1 MKILRYLA
9 LLILLSGATLVGTS
23 FLNIASSQA
32 AGSESGALQF
42 VKSTAETGLKFLSSP
57 ESTQEQKRAE
67 FKKLLNGSFDLDTI
81 ARFSLG
87 RYWNQATDVQKKEY
101 VALFKKMVINV
112 YTGRFSDY
120 KGQKFEVTTARSIGN
135 NDTLVSSQIIP
146 TDGGENIQV
155 DWRVRDKGNGFKI
168 VDVYVAGVSMGVTQR
183 SDFSSVIQKGGGSV
197 DVLINH
203 LKSKV

>member
-1 MKILRYLA
+1 
-9 LLILLSGATLVGTS
+9 
-23 FLNIASSQA
+23 
-32 AGSESGALQF
+32 
-42 VKSTAETGLKFLSSP
+42 
-57 ESTQEQKRAE
+57 
-67 FKKLLNGSFDLDTI
+67 
-81 ARFSLG
+81 
-87 RYWNQATDVQKKEY
+87 
-101 VALFKKMVINV
+101 MVIDV

-155 DWRVRDKGNGFKI
+155 DWRVRNKGNGFKI

-203 LKSKV
+203 LKGKV